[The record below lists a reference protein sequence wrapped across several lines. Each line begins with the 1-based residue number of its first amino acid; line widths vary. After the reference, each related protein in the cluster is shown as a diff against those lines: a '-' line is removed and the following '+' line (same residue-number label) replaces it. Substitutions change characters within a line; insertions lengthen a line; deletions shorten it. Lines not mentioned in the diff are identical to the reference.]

1 MEKLL
6 LYCTKATPYL
16 VKDEDCL
23 NNPYYTHSSEQGS
36 CGDTFNGKIVAEC
49 DCEKVEEIAYTRTI
63 SNIRNGYQYGNV
75 NNFYTNSLSLKDE
88 FQIKTCLSESE
99 LMSYF
104 KPKNHRYEKCGYAL
118 HLKNLKIFDEPKELS
133 ECELQVS
140 EIDYDT
146 LSCDSCTMFKK
157 DCKECYHHYEVK
169 ELCKAPQNMCYV
181 WFKGQKYILL
191 PIKPQYLVHILNG
204 EKTIEVRR
212 KILNSLKE
220 LIR

>member
-36 CGDTFNGKIVAEC
+36 CGETFNGKIVAEC

-88 FQIKTCLSESE
+88 FQIKTCLSENE
-99 LMSYF
+99 LISYF

-118 HLKNLKIFDEPKELS
+118 HLSNLNIFDKPKELS
-133 ECELQVS
+133 EYFKDDFLQYVS
-140 EIDYDT
+140 DKDT
-146 LSCDSCTMFKK
+146 RI
-157 DCKECYHHYEVK
+157 H
-169 ELCKAPQNMCYV
+169 KAPQNMCYV
-181 WFKGQKYILL
+181 YDRFGNHYVLISIQ
-191 PIKPQYLVHILNG
+191 PQHLCKILNG
-204 EKTIEVRR
+204 EKTIEIR
-212 KILNSLKE
+212 KSILNSLKE
-220 LIR
+220 E